1 MIVYV
6 VAFLCVAGLAIGQLL
21 FKLSSTALASS
32 GTFFSLKSATP
43 LIAAM
48 ILYGITSIAWVWVLQ
63 RAELGR
69 IYPMMALAFV
79 FVPLGSHFIFGERFQ
94 PQYFIGLGLIVIG
107 IIITARA

>member
-1 MIVYV
+1 MIAYV

-32 GTFFSLKSATP
+32 GTFFSFKSAAP

-48 ILYGITSIAWVWVLQ
+48 FLYGITSIAWVWVLQ
-63 RAELGR
+63 KAELGR

-94 PQYFIGLGLIVIG
+94 PQYFIGLGMIVIG
-107 IIITARA
+107 IIVTARA